1 MPKPR
6 NFAGIALAVLS
17 GVSFGTLPV
26 FITWLSARGIG
37 AWVQVAVR
45 LSVSAA
51 ILGAAL
57 ALTAPA
63 SLRIATWRRLRLLLA
78 NGALMLTAF
87 TAYVLSISLGTPAAK
102 AVLLVYLYPI
112 FVALAGPKLLG
123 ETLTRRKLLSTALGV
138 LGAAVTVGFWDVGSL
153 GRVEPGD
160 LLALLTG
167 AAYGGVVILG
177 RIGSTRERL
186 SSPVLT
192 FWSFVAALG
201 WLLAGACVVV
211 VWLGAPDLLLALPAE
226 TDPRM
231 VRDLLGLAVFGT
243 AVPYGLL
250 FAALGRTEASTA
262 SVLMLVEPVSVFAMS
277 AAFLHQPIR
286 WWHLAGGAVILA
298 AAALA
303 SSQPLNEA
311 AKKSRR

>member
-1 MPKPR
+1 MRRPR
-6 NFAGIALAVLS
+6 NLAGIALAVLS

-57 ALTAPA
+57 ALMSPA
-63 SLRIATWRRLRLLLA
+63 SLRVASRRRLGLLA
-78 NGALMLTAF
+78 VNGALMLTAF

-102 AVLLVYLYPI
+102 AILLVYLYPI
-112 FVALAGPKLLG
+112 FVALAGPRLLG
-123 ETLTRRKLLSTALGV
+123 ETMTRSRLASTALGV
-138 LGAAVTVGFWDVGSL
+138 VGAAVTVGFWDVQAL
-153 GRVEPGD
+153 GRVGPGD
-160 LLALLTG
+160 LLALGTG
-167 AAYGGVVILG
+167 VAYAGVVILG
-177 RIGSTRERL
+177 RIGSTREGL

-192 FWSFVAALG
+192 FWSFVAALA
-201 WLLAGACVVV
+201 WLLAGGLVVV
-211 VWLGAPDLLLALPAE
+211 AAVGAPDALLALPDRA
-226 TDPRM
+226 DPRM

-243 AVPYGLL
+243 VAPYGLL

-262 SVLMLVEPVSVFAMS
+262 SILMLVEPVSVFLMS

-303 SSQPLNEA
+303 SAQPQ
-311 AKKSRR
+311 R

>member
-1 MPKPR
+1 MLRPR
-6 NFAGIALAVLS
+6 NLAGIALAVLS
-17 GVSFGTLPV
+17 GFSFGTLPV
-26 FITWLSARGIG
+26 FITWLSQRGIG
-37 AWVQVAVR
+37 AWVQVAAR
-45 LSVSAA
+45 LSVSAL

-57 ALTAPA
+57 ALAAPA
-63 SLRIATWRRLRLLLA
+63 SLRIGNRRRVGLLLT

-112 FVALAGPKLLG
+112 FVALAGPRLLG
-123 ETLTRRKLLSTALGV
+123 ERLTRRRLASTALGV
-138 LGAAVTVGFWDVGSL
+138 VGAAVIVGFWDVQAL
-153 GRVEPGD
+153 GRVQSGD

-167 AAYGGVVILG
+167 IAYAGVVVLG

-186 SSPVLT
+186 PSPVLT
-192 FWSFVAALG
+192 FWSFVAALA
-201 WLLAGACVVV
+201 WLLVGGLAVVAT
-211 VWLGAPDLLLALPAE
+211 LGAPDLLLALPAE

-231 VRDLLGLAVFGT
+231 VRDLMGLAVFGT

-250 FAALGRTEASTA
+250 FAALGRTEAGTA
-262 SVLMLVEPVSVFAMS
+262 SILMLVEPVSVFLMS

-303 SSQPLNEA
+303 STQPQRA
-311 AKKSRR
+311 SADR